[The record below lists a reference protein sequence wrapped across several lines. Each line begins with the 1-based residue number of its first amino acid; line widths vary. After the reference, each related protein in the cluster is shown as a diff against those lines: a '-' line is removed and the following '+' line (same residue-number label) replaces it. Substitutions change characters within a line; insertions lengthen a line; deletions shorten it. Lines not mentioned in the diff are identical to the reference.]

1 MTEKNECGI
10 RNAETAE
17 CLNFI
22 FSAFQLPNFTVPGTK
37 KNLLLIQNKLNHYYR
52 K

>member
-1 MTEKNECGI
+1 MTEKNECGV

-22 FSAFQLPNFTVPGTK
+22 FSAFRIPTSEFQGAGHK
-37 KNLLLIQNKLNHYYR
+37 KQIVFDSE
-52 K
+52 